1 MSTQTTASLDDLRK
15 AAKRLKKAYANGET
29 DALARVSAQI
39 SADKP
44 LKHADFLH
52 VIAKEAGQKS
62 WPQLKFAL
70 ESAAM
75 SFEQRADRLKVALY
89 EGQHWMTDRLLKDD
103 PSLAHANFGLQVALY
118 DLEAVR
124 QTLKSNPDAA
134 IRMVGVRSP
143 ILHLAFSKEIHRI
156 PPKHNDMLE
165 IARLLVAH
173 DASVD
178 DGYPATPG
186 EDHKLSALYGAL
198 CHADNFELGSWLLE
212 NGANPNDNESLYHST
227 ELGHTRALKSLLK
240 HGAKPDGTNALPRAL
255 DFNDLEKVR
264 LLLEAGADPNNTVP
278 DHPSGQPMNT
288 IPALH
293 QAARRGRSADF
304 IELLL
309 EFGANPEAV
318 WQGHTAYA
326 LARMFG
332 NREAATALEK
342 RGHAAKLTSNKQ
354 ILADCADGFPNSAR
368 LEIQTLGQE
377 DRRLLTRLA
386 AEPGQLPHIKA
397 LIAAGLD
404 PNDMD
409 EMDLSPMQIAGWNGL
424 VDEFR
429 FFLSLKPDLTHKNK
443 FGGDALDT
451 VLHGSSFAPKRTE
464 ADHIEC
470 ARLLLEAGSLIYP
483 QFISHCGNEDMVAFL
498 EDWIAAH
505 PESLPA

>member
-1 MSTQTTASLDDLRK
+1 MSTQTNASLDDLRK
-15 AAKRLKKAYANGET
+15 AAKRLKKAYANGDT
-29 DALARVSAQI
+29 IALARVSAQI

-89 EGQHWMTDRLLKDD
+89 EGQDWMTDRLLKDD
-103 PSLAHANFGLQVALY
+103 PSLKHANFGLQVALY

-124 QTLKSNPDAA
+124 QILKSDPDAA
-134 IRMVGVRSP
+134 VRMVGIRSP
-143 ILHLAFSKEIHRI
+143 ILHLAFSKEIHRTPSKRNHMI
-156 PPKHNDMLE
+156 E
-165 IARLLVAH
+165 IVKLLVAH
-173 DASVD
+173 GADVD
-178 DGYPATPG
+178 DGYLATPG

-212 NGANPNDNESLYHST
+212 NGANPNDDESLYHST
-227 ELGHTRALKSLLK
+227 ELGHTRALECLLK

-255 DFNDLEKVR
+255 DFNDQEKVR
-264 LLLEAGADPNNTVP
+264 LLLEAGADPNLTVP

-293 QAARRGRSADF
+293 QAARRGRTADV
-304 IELLL
+304 IELLV
-309 EFGANPEAV
+309 EFGADPEAV

-326 LARMFG
+326 MARIFG
-332 NREAATALEK
+332 NRRAATKLEEL
-342 RGHAAKLTSNKQ
+342 GHSAPLSPIEQ
-354 ILADCADGFPNSAR
+354 ILADCADGRPNRAR
-368 LEIQTLGQE
+368 LEIQTLGEE
-377 DRRLLTRLA
+377 DRRLLTRLT
-386 AEPGQLPHIKA
+386 AEPGRLPHIKA
-397 LIAAGLD
+397 LIAAELD

-424 VDEFR
+424 VDELG

-451 VLHGSSFAPKRTE
+451 VLHGSSFAPKRAET
-464 ADHIEC
+464 DHIEC

-483 QFISHCGNEDMVAFL
+483 QFLSGCGNEDMVAFL

-505 PESLPA
+505 PESLPT